1 MVVKVGVRERVVGEV
16 AALGVA
22 GAGGVAVPRVVGVG
36 EVGGVFVVV
45 NTVVVGSSRIP
56 RGVDVGRLRQLG
68 SVAARLGQI
77 EVEVSE
83 ELPLR
88 VRSIEDVDFAVER
101 RGVAVWEAAEEV
113 VAGVGAPGGLVGL
126 VGLVH
131 GDLWQGNTM
140 WSGGVLSGLVDWD
153 AAGVG
158 SSGIDLASLR
168 IDAAILYGDGAA
180 DVVLEGWERE
190 AGSAAE
196 DVAYW
201 DLVAALSTPPDMGG
215 WASTIQEQ
223 GREDLAAEVMTERRD
238 AFLRAALAEWR

>member
-1 MVVKVGVRERVVGEV
+1 MVKVGLRERVLGEA

-22 GAGGVAVPRVVGVG
+22 AAGGVAVPRVVGVG

-45 NTVVVGSSRIP
+45 STVVVGSSRIP
-56 RGVDVGRLRQLG
+56 RGVDAGRLRQLG
-68 SVAARLGQI
+68 KVAARLGRVR
-77 EVEVSE
+77 VEVSE

-101 RGVAVWEAAEEV
+101 RGIAVWEAAEEV
-113 VAGVGAPGGLVGL
+113 VAGVGTPGGV

-158 SSGIDLASLR
+158 NSGIDLASLR

-190 AGSAAE
+190 AGRAAE

-201 DLVAALSTPPDMGG
+201 DLVAALSTPPDMGL

-223 GREDLAAEVMTERRD
+223 GREDLAVEVMTERRD